1 MASTMAT
8 TAPITRAEALAA
20 FEGLSADDKWWMAE
34 NIMSI
39 LRGAGPLK
47 PRGRKPKA
55 DKDGSSVGSK
65 KRSPANLHNILT
77 HVVKPALMAASEA
90 ADEKTARLMKK
101 GRAQK
106 AVSQVFV
113 DRFAELEGE
122 AAKSAVAALTAEEA
136 VAMFQEWRQTPEA
149 NKPRKPRS
157 TASSGSDSKPK
168 KAKLADMTEDEKK
181 AFYKARGEA
190 AAAARAAKKA
200 AAAEAESDS
209 ESEAEEEAKP
219 VKKAKKAKKA
229 PEPEPEESE
238 DEASDSESED
248 EDAEPVAVRPY
259 IWEHA
264 MEGKESKKYERVDIE
279 GKAYLW
285 HAKTKEYLGM
295 WNEKKNKI
303 KKDVPNPCA

>member
-1 MASTMAT
+1 MAT
-8 TAPITRAEALAA
+8 TAPITRTEALAA

-55 DKDGSSVGSK
+55 DKDSGSEGSSKKPKSK
-65 KRSPANLHNILT
+65 ANLHHILT
-77 HVVKPALMAASEA
+77 HVVKPALIAASAEA
-90 ADEKTARLMKK
+90 ADEKAARLMKK

-106 AVSQVFV
+106 AVAQVFV
-113 DRFAELEGE
+113 DRFAALEGAAAE
-122 AAKSAVAALTAEEA
+122 AAVKALTAEEVAA
-136 VAMFQEWRQTPEA
+136 VFQEWSKTPDA

-168 KAKLADMTEDEKK
+168 KAKLADMTEEEKK

-200 AAAEAESDS
+200 AAAATEDSDS
-209 ESEAEEEAKP
+209 ESEAEEEP
-219 VKKAKKAKKA
+219 VKKPKKSKKPA
-229 PEPEPEESE
+229 PKPAESD
-238 DEASDSESED
+238 DEASDSED
-248 EDAEPVAVRPY
+248 EDAEPVAVKPY

-264 MEGKESKKYERVDIE
+264 MEGKESKKYERADID
-279 GKAYLW
+279 GKVYLC
-285 HAKTKEYLGM
+285 HPKTKEYLGA

-303 KKDVPNPCA
+303 DKSVPNPFA

>member
-1 MASTMAT
+1 MST

-47 PRGRKPKA
+47 PRGRKPKT
-55 DKDGSSVGSK
+55 DKDSGSESSK

-77 HVVKPALMAASEA
+77 HVVKPTLTAASEA

-106 AVSQVFV
+106 AVAQVFV
-113 DRFAELEGE
+113 DRFAELDSE
-122 AAKSAVAALTAEEA
+122 AAKAAVAALTAEETVA
-136 VAMFQEWRQTPEA
+136 VFQEWLQTPDA

-168 KAKLADMTEDEKK
+168 KAKLADMTEEEKK

-200 AAAEAESDS
+200 AAAESADSDS
-209 ESEAEEEAKP
+209 ESEAEAETVKPAKT
-219 VKKAKKAKKA
+219 KKAKKAA
-229 PEPEPEESE
+229 EPEPEESE
-238 DEASDSESED
+238 NEASDSESEAD

-264 MEGKESKKYERVDIE
+264 MEGKESKKYERADIE
-279 GKAYLW
+279 GKAYLC

-303 KKDVPNPCA
+303 DKSVPNPFA

>member
-20 FEGLSADDKWWMAE
+20 FEGLTADDKWWMAE

-47 PRGRKPKA
+47 PRGRKPK
-55 DKDGSSVGSK
+55 DSGSEASSK
-65 KRSPANLHNILT
+65 KSKSKANLHHILT
-77 HVVKPALMAASEA
+77 HVVKPALIAASEA

-106 AVSQVFV
+106 AVAQVFV
-113 DRFAELEGE
+113 DRFAALEGAAAE
-122 AAKSAVAALTAEEA
+122 AAVKALTAEEVAA
-136 VAMFQEWRQTPEA
+136 VFQEWSKTPEA

-168 KAKLADMTEDEKK
+168 KAKLADMTEEEKK
-181 AFYKARGEA
+181 AFYKSRGEA

-200 AAAEAESDS
+200 AAAVTEDSDS
-209 ESEAEEEAKP
+209 ESEAEEP
-219 VKKAKKAKKA
+219 VKKPKKSKKPA
-229 PEPEPEESE
+229 PKPAESE

-248 EDAEPVAVRPY
+248 EDAEPVAVKPY

-264 MEGKESKKYERVDIE
+264 MEGKESKKYERADIE
-279 GKAYLW
+279 GVAYLC
-285 HAKTKEYLGM
+285 HYKTKEYLGA

-303 KKDVPNPCA
+303 DKKVPSPFA